1 MRLGFASVQFP
12 VRVRFSVKKLLLT
25 FTVARFE
32 IASQAKV
39 LRNKFGRLQIGNQY
53 PEKTLRFFL
62 LEESHRTLPHPHNR
76 LVVGS
81 SPTGPTT
88 LMQIAPDTTALLPQ
102 LYFLHLK
109 LTFYRH
115 YLTSL
120 KTLRRAFRW

>member
-39 LRNKFGRLQIGNQY
+39 LRNNFGLLQITNQY

-62 LEESHRTLPHPHNR
+62 LEGIYRALPHPHNR

-88 LMQIAPDTTALLPQ
+88 LIQIVADTTALLPQ
-102 LYFLHLK
+102 LYCLHFK
-109 LTFYRH
+109 LNFYRH

-120 KTLRRAFRW
+120 